1 MKIRHEGAR
10 WSLLYGSYEGV
21 EKFAIDEAQR
31 YFQSY
36 LPYVMRVECAG
47 KNGVATPS
55 GTTGSHRMPPNLS
68 SFLPFWR
75 NHSVSYS
82 E

>member
-36 LPYVMRVECAG
+36 LPYVMRVEGADRKG
-47 KNGVATPS
+47 ASSQEKLSGHLIIVAQI
-55 GTTGSHRMPPNLS
+55 
-68 SFLPFWR
+68 
-75 NHSVSYS
+75 VVVAI
-82 E
+82 